1 LSYIFVLLEKC
12 SETGDIGTLLNDLK
26 ILGNEKDAKVL
37 LTQLNFIIK
46 IKIKIINIRNKSL
59 FMVIIF
65 IYNLN

>member
-12 SETGDIGTLLNDLK
+12 SETGDIGTLSNDLK